1 VPVAVRPVLQLSITA
16 AEPKEAAICSGVGL
30 HESGVEAVRVMVGGM
45 TSLVYVTVCEA
56 VPVFPQ
62 LSVTVQDF
70 VE

>member
-1 VPVAVRPVLQLSITA
+1 
-16 AEPKEAAICSGVGL
+16 
-30 HESGVEAVRVMVGGM
+30 VMVGGM

-70 VE
+70 VNNRYNPDPVSCSMVPVAVSPTLQLSVT